1 MSNRYPFSHLVV
13 GYQADE
19 RSDQALQAALDI
31 RKRCSSSLRLVTAVD
46 IPAPEWIAGDPVEV
60 AARSSTILEATLQN
74 VLSHAGEQLVGAGY
88 DGPPVEEILSVVPG
102 PPGRVI
108 IDAAR
113 SEDADI
119 IFLGPHERRGFLDF
133 GRTARTVLAH
143 APDGVWVQP
152 GPYEPVR
159 SILVAVDLSEHSL
172 RALDVARALAQH
184 LDARLTVL
192 NAFEPPDFAYPAG
205 GGMIPGPSYVIDEV
219 RDAARQGFEQTMAEQ
234 SFEGLEPDLVFVE
247 GRPVEAILGQVAD
260 GGHDLVVL
268 GSHGRTGL
276 SSVVLGNVAY
286 GVMREA
292 SVPTLALRHPGRDWL
307 V

>member
-1 MSNRYPFSHLVV
+1 
-13 GYQADE
+13 
-19 RSDQALQAALDI
+19 
-31 RKRCSSSLRLVTAVD
+31 
-46 IPAPEWIAGDPVEV
+46 
-60 AARSSTILEATLQN
+60 
-74 VLSHAGEQLVGAGY
+74 
-88 DGPPVEEILSVVPG
+88 
-102 PPGRVI
+102 
-108 IDAAR
+108 
-113 SEDADI
+113 
-119 IFLGPHERRGFLDF
+119 
-133 GRTARTVLAH
+133 
-143 APDGVWVQP
+143 
-152 GPYEPVR
+152 
-159 SILVAVDLSEHSL
+159 
-172 RALDVARALAQH
+172 
-184 LDARLTVL
+184 
-192 NAFEPPDFAYPAG
+192 
-205 GGMIPGPSYVIDEV
+205 MISGPSYVIDEV